1 MAERPEWFDVT
12 PEPDSNSGVHIL
24 TEREVKRLLKER
36 LDAERGAVKRQSVL
50 DDIKVFAASSTAI
63 LVVAFGAFLS
73 LDSRADTK
81 AAAVETRA
89 AGALEEHKREEK
101 EATREIRR
109 DIRELYQSQQTGR
122 PSARLEQP
130 VPAQDGGR

>member
-1 MAERPEWFDVT
+1 MAERPEWFDA
-12 PEPDSNSGVHIL
+12 ESGPDNNSGVHIL

-36 LDAERGAVKRQSVL
+36 LEAERGTTKRQSIL
-50 DDIKVFAASSTAI
+50 DDIKVFAASSAAI

-89 AGALEEHKREEK
+89 ALALDEHKKEEK
-101 EATREIRR
+101 EAAREIRR

-130 VPAQDGGR
+130 VPAVDGGR